1 MLMERMIVDNT
12 LYLYLTAQDVQEM
25 LSEHS
30 GVPAANITCKGG
42 VTMKI
47 DLVAKESK

>member
-1 MLMERMIVDNT
+1 MERMIVDNT
-12 LYLYLTAQDVQEM
+12 LYLYLTVQEVAEM
-25 LSEHS
+25 LSKHTDVS
-30 GVPAANITCKGG
+30 AANITCKGG

>member
-1 MLMERMIVDNT
+1 MERMIVDNT
-12 LYLYLTAQDVQEM
+12 LYLYLTAQEVAEM
-25 LSEHS
+25 LSKYT

-47 DLVAKESK
+47 DLVQSEED

>member
-1 MLMERMIVDNT
+1 MERMIVDNT
-12 LYLYLTAQDVQEM
+12 LYLYLTAQEVAEM
-25 LSEHS
+25 LSKHT

-47 DLVAKESK
+47 DLMGKESE

>member
-1 MLMERMIVDNT
+1 MERMIVDNT

-25 LSEHS
+25 LSKHT
-30 GVPAANITCKGG
+30 GVSAANITCKGG

-47 DLVAKESK
+47 DLTGKESE